1 MLIVQGQKRGER
13 EDKWSIPAM
22 QYSTILLWNKK
33 SNINTMLF
41 LNHKS
46 LTFILYVILL
56 EEQHVFLTNPQT
68 QVMFKHTPE
77 LDNEDKVWTQMND
90 KMPQWNHSHFN
101 YEWIK
106 SYTMVSSETSLNVA
120 YCLSTVYNDV
130 L

>member
-1 MLIVQGQKRGER
+1 MLIVQGQKRGEG
-13 EDKWSIPAM
+13 ENKWSIPAM

-33 SNINTMLF
+33 SNINTLLF

-101 YEWIK
+101 YERIK

-130 L
+130 S